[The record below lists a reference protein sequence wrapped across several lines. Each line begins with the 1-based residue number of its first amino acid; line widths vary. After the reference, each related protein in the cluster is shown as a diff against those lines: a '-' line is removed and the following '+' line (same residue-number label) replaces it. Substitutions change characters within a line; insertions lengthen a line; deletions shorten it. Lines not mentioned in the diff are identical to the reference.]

1 MSKQRLEQKFGFT
14 LSPQQIQFLGLLQTP
29 IVLLEKKIEDEL
41 EENPALEEEEEDSE
55 VHKVTKPSKT
65 VLENFQLED
74 RSESLQDHLKLQLIG
89 LDLNKEERYLVEYL
103 IESLD
108 ESGFLNR
115 DLISI
120 GDDILINDNK
130 KVEQSELEDALI
142 TLKSLEPAGVGA
154 KDLQECL
161 VIQLRKFRPTNM
173 LAQQIILNHYK
184 SFSNKNFELLLKK
197 YDLKSDELKEIYNL
211 VEALNPIPSAG
222 FSRNATTPNYI
233 FPDFTI
239 KVNNSELTL
248 QINKSNV
255 KQIKVSSYYEKLLKE
270 TSDKNTKLF
279 LTEKIEKAKW
289 FKDAIEQRNITLK
302 KVMTAIIS
310 FQKKYLLSGLEKDL
324 KPMRLVDIAHLVQ
337 MDISTISRV
346 SNSKYVETNFGTFKV
361 KEFFSDAYRKDNG
374 EVISTKEIKKHLK
387 EIINTED
394 KKKPYTDEQLSE
406 LLGKDEYHIARRTVT
421 KYRESLSIEN
431 AKLRR
436 RL

>member
-1 MSKQRLEQKFGFT
+1 MSKQRLEQKLSFT

-55 VHKVTKPSKT
+55 VQKVTSPSNT
-65 VLENFQLED
+65 GLENFQIED

-89 LDLNKEERYLVEYL
+89 LDLNKDARYLVEYL

-130 KVEQSELEDALI
+130 KVEQSDLQDALV
-142 TLKSLEPAGVGA
+142 TVKSLEPTGVGA

-161 VIQLRKFRPTNM
+161 IIQLRKLKPNNM

-197 YDLKSDELKEIYNL
+197 YDLKREELEEVYNI
-211 VEALNPIPSAG
+211 VEVLNPIPSAG
-222 FSRNATTPNYI
+222 FSKNVTTPNYI

-248 QINKSNV
+248 QINKGNF
-255 KQIKVSSYYEKLLKE
+255 KQIKVSGYYEKLLKE
-270 TSDKNTKLF
+270 TSDKNTKMF

-289 FKDAIEQRNITLK
+289 FKDSIEQRNITLK
-302 KVMTAIIS
+302 KVMTAIIN

-387 EIINTED
+387 EIIYTED

-436 RL
+436 LL

>member
-1 MSKQRLEQKFGFT
+1 MSKQRLEQKLAFT

-55 VHKVTKPSKT
+55 VHKVTKPSNT

-161 VIQLRKFRPTNM
+161 IIQLRKFRPTNM

-421 KYRESLSIEN
+421 KYRESLRIEN

-436 RL
+436 GF

>member
-1 MSKQRLEQKFGFT
+1 MSKQRLEQKLGFT

-55 VHKVTKPSKT
+55 VHKVTKPSNT

-130 KVEQSELEDALI
+130 KVEQSELEYALI

-161 VIQLRKFRPTNM
+161 IIQLRKFRPTNM

-197 YDLKSDELKEIYNL
+197 YDLKSDELKEIYNM

-222 FSRNATTPNYI
+222 FSRSATTPNYI

-289 FKDAIEQRNITLK
+289 FLDAIEQRNITLK

-436 RL
+436 RF